1 MMKKTILLI
10 ILVLFF
16 SYYLTAK
23 ASQGIFIKKDFEIKS
38 YSDIFYRLETSP
50 ISIDDIIVGS
60 TEFALRMCADKDY
73 QKVLGN
79 TVESCNANVSSS
91 KNTCASYLRKDSKK
105 FYKDKHEVKRLTE
118 QFIKCVSH

>member
-1 MMKKTILLI
+1 MKRTILLI

-23 ASQGIFIKKDFEIKS
+23 ASQVIFIKKDFEIKS

-60 TEFALRMCADKDY
+60 TE
-73 QKVLGN
+73 
-79 TVESCNANVSSS
+79 
-91 KNTCASYLRKDSKK
+91 
-105 FYKDKHEVKRLTE
+105 
-118 QFIKCVSH
+118 